1 MTDHIYKLV
10 NVVSSPILHS
20 VFGTTT
26 PHDPTTSLLIGPRS
40 PKGEVSDIP
49 QPLGKKKV
57 EVKEEKLFQLKLHLK
72 SKQSTAFDKTWN

>member
-49 QPLGKKKV
+49 QPLSKKKV
-57 EVKEEKLFQLKLHLK
+57 EVKEEKTFSAQ
-72 SKQSTAFDKTWN
+72 TAFEVKAKYCCF